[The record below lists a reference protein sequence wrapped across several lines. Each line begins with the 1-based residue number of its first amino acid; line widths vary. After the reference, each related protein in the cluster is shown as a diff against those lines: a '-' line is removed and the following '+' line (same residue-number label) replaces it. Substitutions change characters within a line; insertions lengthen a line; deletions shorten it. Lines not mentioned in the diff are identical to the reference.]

1 MRRTWV
7 LGVAMILFGAGF
19 VWLEGQI
26 AKAQEDPHACGRED
40 DRDRPEDK
48 VACECYHE
56 HDPCDPD
63 RPETRACGAF
73 CKKDLCGCCA
83 P

>member
-1 MRRTWV
+1 MKALILT
-7 LGVAMILFGAGF
+7 LGLLFLA
-19 VWLEGQI
+19 
-26 AKAQEDPHACGRED
+26 AQENPRACGRED

-48 VACECYHE
+48 VACECFHE
-56 HDPCDPD
+56 HDPCDPN

-73 CKKDLCGCCA
+73 CRKDLCGCCL